1 MFTQGVRGMT
11 SKVLIV
17 DDEPEIISFIQP
29 FLSLEGY
36 DTVTAKDGAQAIQI
50 MAEHTIDIVLLD
62 VMIPF
67 LDGYEVCK
75 IIKERYDT
83 PVIFITA
90 KGDLNDRL
98 KSFVTG
104 GDDYLQKPFYLE
116 ELGMRIQNILKRTL
130 TTSQVTK
137 TFGELK
143 IDYSRHEILF
153 KNKLIPF
160 TNTEFQIIEL
170 LSLHSNQVFS
180 KEDLYL
186 QLNNCKEGMS
196 NVIVEHIRKI
206 RYKLDKSGASDV
218 ISTVWGIGYKWKN

>member
-1 MFTQGVRGMT
+1 MT
-11 SKVLIV
+11 NTVLIV

-36 DTVTAKDGAQAIQI
+36 ETVTAKDGAQAIQL
-50 MAEHTIDIVLLD
+50 MAENTIDIVLLD

-75 IIKERYDT
+75 IIKERYNT

-98 KSFVTG
+98 KSFATG

-116 ELGMRIQNILKRTL
+116 ELGVRIQNILKRGL
-130 TTSQVTK
+130 TIQQVTR

-143 IDYSRHEILF
+143 IDYARHEILF
-153 KNKLIPF
+153 KNKIISF
-160 TNTEFQIIEL
+160 TNTEFKIIEI
-170 LSLHSNQVFS
+170 LSLHSNQIFS

-186 QLNNCKEGMS
+186 QVNNCKEGMT
-196 NVIVEHIRKI
+196 NVVVEHIRKI
-206 RYKLDKSGASDV
+206 RYKLDRFGASNM
-218 ISTVWGIGYKWKN
+218 IITVWEIGYKWKN